1 MDPLTTEPL
10 GDSEEDFDCPGDP
23 IGGTSSDHNS
33 PKSSST
39 RECSP
44 YASAVEIADN
54 IYTREE
60 HFLSDNGDISIHSNT
75 KPIRLP
81 GRATG
86 FRLSD
91 GHKKSVQMQFDGR
104 KFKSAVKSSVKKDK
118 QPDVTAEIVR
128 CKDELSN
135 YLEFSDFGLQTLSTG
150 IFKDLPRVETL
161 FLNGNKL
168 AGLPSGQL
176 TGLPNLRRLLL
187 QQNAIVCSGLP
198 ADLSKLTGLEVLD
211 LRHNRLEGQLPP
223 CLYGLSGLK
232 QLLLSYNKIGA
243 LSDDLKNLKS
253 LTILIANRN
262 SIRQNIPS
270 AIGQLAFLTKL
281 DLSYNHIQSLPDSLG
296 QCTQITDLYL
306 HYNQL
311 THLPETIGNLT
322 HLNRLMLK

>member
-10 GDSEEDFDCPGDP
+10 GDSEEDFDCPSDP
-23 IGGTSSDHNS
+23 TRGISSDHNS

-54 IYTREE
+54 ICTREE
-60 HFLSDNGDISIHSNT
+60 HFLNDNGDISIHSNT

-81 GRATG
+81 NRTTG

-91 GHKKSVQMQFDGR
+91 GHKKSVQMQFEGR

-128 CKDELSN
+128 CKEELSN
-135 YLEFSDFGLQTLSTG
+135 YLEFSDFGLQTLPAG
-150 IFKDLPRVETL
+150 IFKDLPLVETL

-168 AGLPSGQL
+168 TGLPTGQL
-176 TGLPNLRRLLL
+176 TSLSNLRRLLL

-198 ADLSKLTGLEVLD
+198 ADLSKLTCLEVLD

-232 QLLLSYNKIGA
+232 QLLLSYNKIGVI
-243 LSDDLKNLKS
+243 SDDLKNLKVS
-253 LTILIANRN
+253 AVPF
-262 SIRQNIPS
+262 SIWIH
-270 AIGQLAFLTKL
+270 
-281 DLSYNHIQSLPDSLG
+281 LSDFCAAAAAVATAY
-296 QCTQITDLYL
+296 
-306 HYNQL
+306 
-311 THLPETIGNLT
+311 EVV
-322 HLNRLMLK
+322 